1 MFNQQTAQRTL
12 DLIEDWQP
20 AERYDHERKY
30 QSELQEYLRQEL
42 NRDQGPFGGDRGN
55 HAVSTERG
63 KSYGDVVVDD
73 RIGIELKRE
82 FSNDQERKLKG
93 QLQDYRK
100 EYDFVIAV
108 ACGIQDMDGW
118 MRVKN
123 EFQSTGLGMGNPDA
137 VPIKFVHIPLDRI
150 EDGTQSQSSPGYDN
164 DASSQAAISGSVGTE
179 GKPAGDLLEESIEDG
194 IRGIQTLATDKETE
208 MDAVEAGIAIVQF
221 IVAIG
226 FLLIVLAFFAQVFI
240 GIL

>member
-12 DLIEDWQP
+12 DFLEEWQP

-30 QSELQEYLRQEL
+30 QSELQEYLRQKL
-42 NRDQGPFGGDRGN
+42 NQNRGPFGGSGED

-63 KSYGDVVVDD
+63 KSRGDVVVDD

-108 ACGIQDMDGW
+108 ACGIEDMDGW
-118 MRVKN
+118 TRVKK
-123 EFQSTGLGMGNPDA
+123 EFQNTGMGMGDPNA
-137 VPIKFVHIPLDRI
+137 VPVEFVHIPLDRI
-150 EDGTQSQSSPGYDN
+150 GTGNQGQYSRTAGTSGTSSS
-164 DASSQAAISGSVGTE
+164 ASGGDVAGTE
-179 GKPAGDLLEESIEDG
+179 PAEDLLEKSIEDG
-194 IRGIQTLATDKETE
+194 IRGIRTLATDQETD
-208 MDAVEAGIAIVQF
+208 MGPVEAGIAIVQF
-221 IVAIG
+221 AVAAAII
-226 FLLIVLAFFAQVFI
+226 LILVFAFAQVFI